1 MPVMIAIAGRL
12 PGLLVGCR
20 EGAGALSRFGVA
32 EAIRSPL
39 EPHEFRVA
47 AVEARTWGVVGEER
61 PPSPGVA
68 GGLRRGPDAGASAA
82 ACP

>member
-20 EGAGALSRFGVA
+20 EGAGALSRFGLA

-39 EPHEFRVA
+39 DPHGFRVA
-47 AVEARTWGVVGEER
+47 AVEAGT
-61 PPSPGVA
+61 
-68 GGLRRGPDAGASAA
+68 
-82 ACP
+82 